1 MRILL
6 PFSLAV
12 LAFMAAPLIGAPASP
27 ASSVAQQRCHP
38 SYPDYCI
45 PPPPPDLDCPDIT
58 GPKPFRVRHD
68 VRDADPHGFDRDKD
82 GRACEPPRPRRRN

>member
-6 PFSLAV
+6 STALAALSLTAAMTLDV
-12 LAFMAAPLIGAPASP
+12 AAAPGDP
-27 ASSVAQQRCHP
+27 QRCHP

-45 PPPPPDLDCPDIT
+45 PPPPPDLNCRDIT

-68 VRDADPHGFDRDKD
+68 MRGADPHGFDRDKD
-82 GRACEPPRPRRRN
+82 GRACEPPRRRRS